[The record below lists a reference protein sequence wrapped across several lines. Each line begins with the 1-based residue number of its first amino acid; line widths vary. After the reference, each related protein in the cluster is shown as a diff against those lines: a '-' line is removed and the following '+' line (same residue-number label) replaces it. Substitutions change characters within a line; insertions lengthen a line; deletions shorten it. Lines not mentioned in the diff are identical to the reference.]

1 MPYKIGS
8 EGELYSN
15 SVMGTFAE
23 SLSPFFKKIIL
34 LGFTVQT
41 DSPEINYQIKIGNI
55 IFKNLGPRGQF
66 WDYFKKINNLKKSF
80 KNVNNTSNDIL
91 LLRVPSPLAY
101 VIWKYLGKPE
111 KTILLLIGNP
121 QFTKDYFYKNFFQSV
136 FRKIRSDIQN
146 YRLKY
151 ICENSHKIILVN
163 SNSLKKTWGKIL
175 GLSPQLINTS
185 SISNKDICSY
195 ENTKDKIDNP
205 CNLLFVGRVCFDK
218 GIRELLKALKVLNMK
233 KHKTYLLKLVG
244 PVGDLNGS
252 TINDFIYDNKV
263 EKYVE
268 YHGSIQFGP
277 KLFEYYKKS
286 DIYILPSYHEG
297 MPKTIWESM
306 ANGTPVIASKID
318 GIKDNFI
325 DNKNL
330 IFIKPRSVKSIVSAV
345 QKLTNSNS
353 LFLKLIKNGIAKS
366 KNFTSEGQANQIIKK
381 INEKYEL

>member
-1 MPYKIGS
+1 MPYKIGA

-41 DSPEINYQIKIGNI
+41 NSPEINYQIKIENI

-66 WDYFKKINNLKKSF
+66 WDYFKKIKHLKKSC
-80 KNVNNTSNDIL
+80 KNIDNTSDDIL

-101 VIWKYLGKPE
+101 VIWKYSGKPK

-121 QFTKDYFYKNFFQSV
+121 QFTKAYFRKNFFQSF

-146 YRLKY
+146 QRLKY
-151 ICENSHKIILVN
+151 ICKNSQGIILVN
-163 SNSLKKTWGKIL
+163 SKSLKKTWGKIL
-175 GLSPQLINTS
+175 DFAPQLINTS
-185 SISNKDICSY
+185 SISNKYICSY
-195 ENTKDKIDNP
+195 KNTKNKIENP
-205 CNLLFVGRVCFDK
+205 CNLLFVGRICFDK
-218 GIRELLKALKVLNMK
+218 GIRELLNALKVLNMS

-318 GIKDNFI
+318 GIEDNFS
-325 DNKNL
+325 DNENL
-330 IFIKPRSVKSIVSAV
+330 IFIKPRSVSSIVSAV
-345 QKLTNSNS
+345 QKINNSNS

-366 KNFTSEGQANQIIKK
+366 KNFTSEVQATQIIKK